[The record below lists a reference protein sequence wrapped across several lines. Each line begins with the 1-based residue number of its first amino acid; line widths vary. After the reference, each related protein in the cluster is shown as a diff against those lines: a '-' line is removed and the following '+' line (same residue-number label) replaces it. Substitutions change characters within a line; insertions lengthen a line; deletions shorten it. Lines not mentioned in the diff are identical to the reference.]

1 MSDKAEPAS
10 VPHPARWGVLYRSS
24 GPFWDAVKN
33 HELAI
38 QQCASC
44 GNWINHPLPMCPSC
58 HSQESKWV
66 PVSGKGSI
74 YSWVT
79 YTESPNPAFPS
90 PHTVVLVELEEGPR
104 LISNVVGIEPD
115 ELEIGLP
122 VSVVYEDLDDA
133 LTVFKFEREGAK

>member
-1 MSDKAEPAS
+1 MGDKAERSA

-24 GPFWDAVKN
+24 GPFWDAIKN
-33 HELAI
+33 HELSL
-38 QQCASC
+38 QQCAAC
-44 GNWINHPLPMCPSC
+44 GSWINNPLPMCPKC
-58 HSQESKWV
+58 NSQESKWV

-79 YTESPNPAFPS
+79 CAESPHPAFPA

-104 LISNVVGIEPD
+104 LVSNVVGIAAD

-122 VSVVYEDLDDA
+122 VSVVYEDLDDE
-133 LTVFKFEREGAK
+133 LTVFKFKPAA